1 VNRLIKVAERYLKNN
16 IDSRIR
22 IKPWDRKKTIP
33 VFLRNTYDFYEIT
46 ILGEKYLLIE
56 IINDMPDVNAI
67 KKHINRIEELTGKKV
82 VLLYKEITRYRRKSL
97 IENRIPFV
105 IETGQIYLPFLGI
118 ILNNKVKDT
127 KDTDN
132 EADNYFPTSTQLAY
146 LYFLYNKGITIN
158 VTDFSKK
165 MKFTKMTASRAL
177 NDLYDLN
184 LLNYEIGGKTG
195 RSKEY
200 KRIEDP
206 EYFIKGIGYV
216 NSPIRKIVYVDQK
229 PLGTLYAGLDALAR
243 QTMLNPPGYKV
254 LAMGKEEFKN
264 QNIKIIKNK
273 DIIKDK
279 KLTELQIWDYDP
291 REFSDKNYVDT
302 LSLYTSLKEDKDER
316 IEQALEEVLRGE
328 PWYTD

>member
-1 VNRLIKVAERYLKNN
+1 MIKVAERYLKNN

-132 EADNYFPTSTQLAY
+132 EEDNYFPTSTQLAY

-229 PLGTLYAGLDALAR
+229 PLGTLYAGLDALAK
-243 QTMLNPPGYKV
+243 QTMLNPPDYTV
-254 LAMGKEEFKN
+254 IAMGKEDFKN
-264 QNIKIIKNK
+264 QDIKIIKNK

-279 KLTELQIWDYDP
+279 KLTELQIWEYDP
-291 REFSDKNYVDT
+291 REFSDKNYVDA
-302 LSLYTSLKEDKDER
+302 LSLYASLKEDKDER
-316 IEQALEEVLRGE
+316 IEQALEEILRGE
-328 PWYTD
+328 TWYTD

>member
-1 VNRLIKVAERYLKNN
+1 MIKVAERYLKNN

-132 EADNYFPTSTQLAY
+132 EEDNYFPTSTQLAY

-291 REFSDKNYVDT
+291 REFSDKNHVDAI
-302 LSLYTSLKEDKDER
+302 SLYASLKEDKDER

>member
-1 VNRLIKVAERYLKNN
+1 MNKVAERYLKNN

-56 IINDMPDVNAI
+56 IINDMPDINAI

-97 IENRIPFV
+97 IENRIPFI

-118 ILNNKVKDT
+118 ILNNKAKDT

-132 EADNYFPTSTQLAY
+132 EEDKYFPTSTQLAY

-184 LLNYEIGGKTG
+184 LLTYEIGGKTG

-264 QNIKIIKNK
+264 QDIKIIKNK

-302 LSLYTSLKEDKDER
+302 LSLYASLKEDKDER